1 MAATLGSITLVI
13 TFGLSWDSYKKLLD
27 EECVA
32 PFRPPKV
39 ASEKPTAVARVKVG
53 LASTRPSHEVP
64 APCRPAPR
72 FDGRPHAAQSLLI
85 VEAMPLAARVF
96 LDRCLLG
103 TAHEIIARAFPL
115 TGNTHAIEV
124 SAPGFRP
131 YVARFTTQP
140 EGFPTRIRVTLR
152 PE

>member
-32 PFRPPKV
+32 PFRPPKL
-39 ASEKPTAVARVKVG
+39 ASEKSPAVARAEVK
-53 LASTRPSHEVP
+53 LASTRPSP
-64 APCRPAPR
+64 
-72 FDGRPHAAQSLLI
+72 DGGPHAAQSLLI